1 MVGFEYHNGKL
12 CAEAV
17 PLGHIAEEFGTPVYC
32 YSHAALKASYQEF
45 SDAFADR
52 DALIAYSVKANAN
65 QAVVTALSE
74 FGAGADVV
82 SEGELRRVLAAGIP
96 GSRIVFAGVGKT
108 DAELAAGLSAQVHQF
123 NLESKAQLMSLS
135 DIAAKQNLSARI
147 AFRVNPDV
155 DAKTHEKIAT
165 GRKADKFG
173 VPISE
178 ARGLYKLAQEM
189 PGITVVGVDL
199 HIGSQL
205 TDLEPFEEAFV
216 RLAGLIKTLREDGHN
231 ISQIDLGGGLGVRY
245 SNEQPPTISS
255 YAALVDKVFGALGC
269 QLIFEPGRALVAD
282 AGILLSRVIEVKEST
297 PHRFVVIDAAMNDL
311 LRPAL
316 YEAWHRIDPVRE
328 APAEAARE
336 IVDIVGPVC
345 ESGDILGRARP
356 MSFLASGDLV
366 AIRTVGAYGAVMS
379 SNYNTRPPAA
389 EVMVFGNQTAVV
401 RPRISLDDLI
411 GQDEL
416 PQWLL
421 KSTSVRD
428 GHNAR

>member
-1 MVGFEYHNGKL
+1 
-12 CAEAV
+12 
-17 PLGHIAEEFGTPVYC
+17 
-32 YSHAALKASYQEF
+32 
-45 SDAFADR
+45 
-52 DALIAYSVKANAN
+52 
-65 QAVVTALSE
+65 
-74 FGAGADVV
+74 
-82 SEGELRRVLAAGIP
+82 
-96 GSRIVFAGVGKT
+96 
-108 DAELAAGLSAQVHQF
+108 
-123 NLESKAQLMSLS
+123 
-135 DIAAKQNLSARI
+135 
-147 AFRVNPDV
+147 
-155 DAKTHEKIAT
+155 
-165 GRKADKFG
+165 
-173 VPISE
+173 
-178 ARGLYKLAQEM
+178 YKLAQEM

-255 YAALVDKVFGALGC
+255 YAALVDKVFGTLGC

-366 AIRTVGAYGAVMS
+366 AIRTVGAYGAAMS

-389 EVMVFGNQTAVV
+389 EVMVFGNQTAAV
-401 RPRISLDDLI
+401 RPRIGLDDLI

-428 GHNAR
+428 GHSAR

>member
-17 PLGHIAEEFGTPVYC
+17 PLEHIAEEFGTPVYC
-32 YSHAALKASYQEF
+32 YSHAVLKASYQEF
-45 SDAFADR
+45 SGAFADR

-65 QAVVTALSE
+65 QAVVTTLSD

-82 SEGELRRVLAAGIP
+82 SEGELRRALAAGIS

-189 PGITVVGVDL
+189 PGIAVVGVDL

-216 RLAGLIKTLREDGHN
+216 RLAGLIQVLREDGHN

-245 SNEQPPTISS
+245 FDEQPPTISS
-255 YAALVDKVFGALGC
+255 YAALVDKVFGRLGC

-282 AGILLSRVIEVKEST
+282 AGILLSRVIEVKESA
-297 PHRFVVIDAAMNDL
+297 PRRFVVIDAAMNDL

-316 YEAWHRIDPVRE
+316 YQAWHRIDPVRE

-336 IVDIVGPVC
+336 NVDIVGPVC

-366 AIRTVGAYGAVMS
+366 AIRTVGAYGAAMS

-389 EVMVFGNQTAVV
+389 EVMVLGNQTAVV
-401 RPRISLDDLI
+401 RPRVGLDDLI

-421 KSTSVRD
+421 KSTNVRG
-428 GHNAR
+428 GHSAK